1 MSTYVFKQKKGPLN
15 VEVSHMSSKKQAIE
29 NFSGLLPSD
38 VSIDDFDVFKKT
50 PCPYCNKPFKKWT
63 DGYWDNCQ
71 WQINKYEDNGAQHY
85 ELLGQIITD
94 ELSQMAALTKL
105 RYCPMCGRPLNE
117 KEE

>member
-50 PCPYCNKPFKKWT
+50 PCPYCRSTDSKPVYA
-63 DGYWDNCQ
+63 DGYN
-71 WQINKYEDNGAQHY
+71 A
-85 ELLGQIITD
+85 IIVFSDGTIGVEHSD
-94 ELSQMAALTKL
+94 GNPGGYSSDWSNPGTIH
-105 RYCPMCGRPLNE
+105 YCPMCGRPLNE